1 MSSSKKKQL
10 RKEQYMTERQAAAAK
25 EAKKLKSYTLTFWV
39 VIALVLCVFV
49 SAVTINPIKNVIYK
63 NTNAMKVGDHV
74 LTSVDV
80 NYFYIDAVSSYVSQN
95 SAYLQYIMDINKP
108 LNEQVANSETGATWA
123 DSFLDQAKESIKSTY
138 ALYDMAM
145 KEGHKLTEAE
155 QKNVDNTIATRT
167 LYAAY
172 YGYNSLDAW
181 LRATYGNGAGENSYR
196 NYLEISALASSYLTA
211 HSDSLEFSADDLL
224 DFQAETP
231 YRYNSYTYA
240 SYYLSAASFREG
252 GTKDDKGN
260 TVYTDEEKAA
270 AIKAAEEAANTLAAG
285 TYADLEAFDAAIKL
299 LPINKNN
306 VSAASTRNEDKLYDE
321 ITSIFQDWM
330 VGKVE
335 AETEDADP
343 TFVTRQEGD
352 ITVIKSASGSGET
365 EVINGYYVI
374 RYGSV
379 NTNEFAMKNIRHIL
393 VKFEGG
399 KTDSSTGVTTY
410 SEEEKAKAKAEAE
423 KLLAEWEK
431 GDKSENSFAELAK
444 KESDDNKDAGGLY
457 EDVYPGQMV
466 DSFNDWCFDEA
477 RQVGDYGIVETEYGF
492 HLMFFVGDSDTTFR
506 DFMITNVLRSETMEK
521 WHDGLVDAM
530 TLEVLTTKHVDLDM
544 VLGN

>member
-49 SAVTINPIKNVIYK
+49 SAVTINPIKNIIYK

-80 NYFYIDAVSSYVSQN
+80 IYFYIDAVSSYVSQN

-123 DSFLDQAKESIKSTY
+123 DNFLDQAKESIKSTY

-145 KEGHKLTEAE
+145 KEGHKLTEDE

-181 LRATYGNGAGENSYR
+181 LRATYGNGAGETSYR

-260 TVYTDEEKAA
+260 TIYTDEEKAA

-306 VSAASTRNEDKLYDE
+306 VSAASTKNEDKLYDE
-321 ITSIFQDWM
+321 ITSTFQDWM

-352 ITVIKSASGSGET
+352 ITVIKSSSGSGET

-410 SEEEKAKAKAEAE
+410 SAEEKAKAEAEAE

>member
-49 SAVTINPIKNVIYK
+49 SAVTINPIKNIIYK

-80 NYFYIDAVSSYVSQN
+80 IYFYIDAVSSYVSQN

-123 DSFLDQAKESIKSTY
+123 DNFLDQAKESIKSTY

-181 LRATYGNGAGENSYR
+181 LRATYGNGAGETSYR

-260 TVYTDEEKAA
+260 TIYTDEEKAA

-306 VSAASTRNEDKLYDE
+306 VSAASTKNEDKLYDE
-321 ITSIFQDWM
+321 ITSTFQDWM

-352 ITVIKSASGSGET
+352 ITVIKSSSGSGET

-410 SEEEKAKAKAEAE
+410 SAEEKAKAEAEAE